1 MIEGEATFTIL
12 EDSRVSAKRA
22 CPSNRGQHSELQ
34 STPMSKLRYTGTLL
48 KEFVHFARAHKAYWI
63 VPLLIVL
70 GLMALLIA
78 TGQASAPF
86 IYTLF

>member
-1 MIEGEATFTIL
+1 MG
-12 EDSRVSAKRA
+12 RRA
-22 CPSNRGQHSELQ
+22 GRLG
-34 STPMSKLRYTGTLL
+34 YVGTLIGD
-48 KEFVHFARAHKAYWI
+48 FIGFAREHKAWWI

-70 GLMALLIA
+70 ALVALLIA